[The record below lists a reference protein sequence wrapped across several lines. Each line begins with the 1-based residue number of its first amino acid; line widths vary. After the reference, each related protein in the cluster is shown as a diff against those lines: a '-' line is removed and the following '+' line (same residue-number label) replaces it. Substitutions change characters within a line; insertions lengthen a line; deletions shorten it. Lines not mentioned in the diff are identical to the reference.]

1 MELDRQL
8 HLADVDK
15 ELHDA
20 CSTNGGTINVTSLHS
35 YPIRMWHKGAQAS
48 VAVSNNTLPC
58 GSPCIPREKMLYSI
72 NPRAP

>member
-20 CSTNGGTINVTSLHS
+20 FSTNGGTINVTSLHS

-48 VAVSNNTLPC
+48 VAVSNNTLVAVRVFRVKKC
-58 GSPCIPREKMLYSI
+58 CT
-72 NPRAP
+72 A